1 MDGQILNNM
10 IFQMPDG
17 YSFGE
22 LESELAPIH
31 AFERERPFLEPL
43 TLLDTFDWRLFDESL
58 ALYLC
63 GNKLS
68 LHLLP
73 DDDILSTLTTVIQPV
88 FVEDLPESNL
98 KRQLAPVVEMRALL
112 KRAEVQRKTC
122 SYRILNMDDKTVV
135 RIIHEE
141 VCFPAGND
149 QRPSVVHLKIKPVRG
164 YPKHFRDLAN
174 HFAEAGC
181 EYITEGDIY
190 LQILGAAGAKPGDY
204 SSKLEIKLEPDM
216 RSDEAVKRVLRFLL
230 EVMKI
235 NEPGIQTDIDTE
247 FLHDYRVAVRRTRSA
262 LTQLKHVFPP
272 EKTDRYKNDFA
283 SLGETTN
290 QLRDLDVYLL
300 KEEAYKSMLPVV
312 LREDIAPMFAYL
324 REKRSKSLMDVV
336 NSLGSVE
343 YGRIKNDWEVFL
355 NEPAVENHEAPY
367 ARRSII
373 DLAQDRIYKRY
384 RSVIRDGSIALQDPQ
399 EKQLHLLRIECK
411 KLRYLIEFFADLFPR
426 KKIDMVLKQLRK
438 LQDNLGDF
446 NDFCIQEQYLLE
458 ISEELPVNEAQSR
471 KTILAIGSLV
481 GALDNEKQSAQASFS
496 KTFTE
501 FSCPEN
507 RKLFRNLFAQKERE
521 ASL

>member
-1 MDGQILNNM
+1 MANI

-22 LESELAPIH
+22 LESELAPIYT
-31 AFERERPFLEPL
+31 FERERPVLEPL

-68 LHLLP
+68 LHQYP

-88 FVEDLPESNL
+88 FVEDLPECNL
-98 KRQLAPVVEMRALL
+98 KRQLAPVIEMRALL
-112 KRAEVQRKTC
+112 KRAEVQRKNR
-122 SYRILNMDDKTVV
+122 SYRILNRDDKTVV

-141 VCFPAGND
+141 VCFPASDD
-149 QRPSVVHLKIKPVRG
+149 QLPSVVHLRVKPVRG
-164 YPKHFRDLAN
+164 YPRHFRNLAN
-174 HFAEAGC
+174 HFAESGC

-190 LQILGAAGAKPGDY
+190 LQILGVAGAKPGDY

-216 RSDEAVKRVLRFLL
+216 RSDEAVKRILRFLL
-230 EVMKI
+230 EVMEK
-235 NEPGIQTDIDTE
+235 NEPGIQADIDTE

-262 LTQLKHVFPP
+262 LTQLKQVFPL
-272 EKTDRYKNDFA
+272 EITERYKNDFA
-283 SLGETTN
+283 YLGETTN

-300 KEEAYKSMLPVV
+300 KEEAYKSKLPVV
-312 LREDIAPMFAYL
+312 LRGDIAPMFAYL
-324 REKRSKSLMDVV
+324 REKRSKSLMDVI
-336 NSLGSVE
+336 NALGSVE

-355 NEPAVENHEAPY
+355 NEPAAENRAAPY
-367 ARRSII
+367 SRRSIFG
-373 DLAQDRIYKRY
+373 LAQERIYKRY
-384 RSVIRDGSIALQDPQ
+384 RSVIRDGRIALQDPQ
-399 EKQLHLLRIECK
+399 EKRLHLLRIECK

-426 KKIDMVLKQLRK
+426 KEIGMVLKQLRK

-446 NDFCIQEQYLLE
+446 NDFCIQEKYLLE
-458 ISEELPVNEAQSR
+458 VSEELPVNEAQSR
-471 KTILAIGSLV
+471 KTLLAIGSLV

-496 KTFTE
+496 ETFTE

-507 RKLFRNLFAQKERE
+507 RKLFRNLFSQKESE

>member
-1 MDGQILNNM
+1 
-10 IFQMPDG
+10 MPDG

-31 AFERERPFLEPL
+31 TFKRERLFLEGL

-68 LHLLP
+68 LHLYP
-73 DDDILSTLTTVIQPV
+73 DDDILSTLTIVIQPV

-98 KRQLAPVVEMRALL
+98 KRQLSPVVEMRALL
-112 KRAEVQRKTC
+112 KRAEVQRKTR
-122 SYRILNMDDKTVV
+122 SYRILNRDDKTVV

-141 VCFPAGND
+141 MCFPAGDD
-149 QRPSVVHLKIKPVRG
+149 QFPSAVHLRVKPVRG
-164 YPKHFRDLAN
+164 YLRHFRNLAN
-174 HFAEAGC
+174 HFAELGC

-190 LQILGAAGAKPGDY
+190 LQILGVAGAKPGDY
-204 SSKLEIKLEPDM
+204 SSKLEIKLEPNM
-216 RSDEAVKRVLRFLL
+216 RSDEAIKRILRFLL
-230 EVMKI
+230 EVMKK
-235 NEPGIQTDIDTE
+235 NEPGIQADIDTE
-247 FLHDYRVAVRRTRSA
+247 YLHDYRVAVRRTRSA

-272 EKTDRYKNDFA
+272 EKTERYKNDFA
-283 SLGETTN
+283 YLGDTTN

-312 LREDIAPMFAYL
+312 LREDIIPMFAYL

-336 NSLGSVE
+336 NALGSIE
-343 YGRIKNDWEVFL
+343 YGHIKNDWEVFL
-355 NEPAVENHEAPY
+355 NEPAVENRAAPY
-367 ARRSII
+367 DRRSII
-373 DLAQDRIYKRY
+373 DLAQERIYKRY
-384 RSVIRDGSIALQDPQ
+384 RSVIRDGRIALQDPQ

-426 KKIDMVLKQLRK
+426 EKIAMVLKQLRK

-446 NDFCIQEQYLLE
+446 NDFYIQEQYLLE
-458 ISEELPVNEAQSR
+458 VSEELPVNEAQSR
-471 KTILAIGSLV
+471 KTLFAIGSLV

-496 KTFTE
+496 ETFKE